1 MRKIFLFAAATLWG
15 ANAFAAQLINGINY
29 DLNEVE
35 LKAKVVA
42 KDPLYTGDIVIPAT
56 VEYDAKTYNVV
67 RINTEAFRDCIDVT
81 SVSLPEGL
89 EDIGFDAFW
98 NCDKLTTVAIP
109 STVTSISPYAFEDCN
124 ELAEFTLP
132 NTVTTVGYNIF
143 SGSNKLTQPVY
154 NNTFF
159 AYMPKGYSGDYT
171 IQAGITTIVDY
182 AFKGCTEL
190 TSVTMPN
197 SVTTIG
203 TSAFENCTK
212 MTSVT
217 LSEGLSIIA
226 GAFSNCIKLQSVT
239 IPASVTKISDYAFNG
254 CSELASVTF
263 KEGLQQIGTGAF
275 ANCAITDISIP
286 ASVTGMGSAFT
297 SCPLENITIAAGNA
311 YFDSR
316 DDCNAIIE
324 TAENLLVVGAKNS
337 TIPDGVV
344 TIGSSA
350 FQGTD
355 IASVTLPASVL
366 EIQDHAFR
374 DCSKL
379 TSFTLPNT
387 VTSVGDDVFVG
398 SGITEPVYNNTIF
411 AFMPPTKTGAYT
423 IPAGIQQIAGNA
435 FQDCKLLTAVTFPSS
450 LQSVGFD
457 AFWNCDELTEVV
469 LPEGLTSIRGY
480 AFENCDKLHKVTL
493 PSTLTEI
500 IHHAFYNSS
509 ALDTIIVNVADP
521 LDISAD
527 VFGGVNTASCKL
539 FVPAGSV
546 AQYTTTA
553 IWMSFDVQSIADLP
567 TGVENTAADAKAV
580 KRIVNGQ
587 LFIER
592 DGKTFNAQGIEVK

>member
-1 MRKIFLFAAATLWG
+1 MRKIFLFAAATLMA
-15 ANAFAAQLINGINY
+15 ANLFADELINGINY
-29 DLNEVE
+29 SLDDATLE
-35 LKAKVVA
+35 ATVVA
-42 KDPLYTGDIVIPAT
+42 KDPLYSGAITVPAT
-56 VEYDAKTYNVV
+56 VEFDAKTYDVV
-67 RINTEAFRDCIDVT
+67 EIGGSAFKDCVDLT
-81 SVSLPEGL
+81 SITLSEGL
-89 EDIGFDAFW
+89 KSIGFDAFW
-98 NCDKLTTVAIP
+98 NCDKLTTITIP
-109 STVTSISPYAFEDCN
+109 STVTKISPYAFEDCD

-132 NTVTTVGYNIF
+132 NTVTSVGYNIF

-159 AYMPKGYSGDYT
+159 AYMPKGYAGDYT
-171 IQAGITTIVDY
+171 IQDGITTIINY

-197 SVTTIG
+197 TVTTIG

-217 LSEGLSIIA
+217 LSEGLEIIE

-239 IPASVTKISDYAFNG
+239 IPAGVTKINDYAFNG
-254 CSELASVTF
+254 CSELASVTLQ
-263 KEGLQQIGTGAF
+263 EGLLEIGIGSF
-275 ANCAITDISIP
+275 AECALTSISIP
-286 ASVTGMGSAFT
+286 ASVTSMGSAFV
-297 SCPLENITIAAGNA
+297 SCPLENITIAPGNTH
-311 YFDSR
+311 YDSR
-316 DDCNAIIE
+316 NDCNAIIE

-355 IASVTLPASVL
+355 IASITLPASVD
-366 EIQDHAFR
+366 EIQAHAFKG
-374 DCSKL
+374 CTQL

-387 VTSVGDDVFVG
+387 VTTVGDDVFVG

-411 AFMPPTKTGAYT
+411 AFMPPTKTGVYT

-457 AFWNCDELTEVV
+457 AFWNCDELTEIV

-500 IHHAFYNSS
+500 IHHAFVNSS
-509 ALDTIIVNVADP
+509 ALDTIIVKVADP

-553 IWMSFDVQSIADLP
+553 IWMSFDVQSIENLP
-567 TGVENTAADAKAV
+567 TAVENTSADTKAI
-580 KRIVNGQ
+580 KRLVNGQ
-587 LFIER
+587 LLIEKNGR
-592 DGKTFNAQGIEVK
+592 TFNALGVEVK